1 MNFVSSV
8 SRKYFKKKDK
18 YCVIT
23 LTFQAILMIG
33 LKFKKKK
40 KPSAHHC
47 SPRQY
52 RVLIQRNDIFDIFK
66 QKNHLISPSFGL
78 KIV

>member
-1 MNFVSSV
+1 V

-18 YCVIT
+18 YCVIA
-23 LTFQAILMIG
+23 LNFQAILMIG
-33 LKFKKKK
+33 LKFKFKKKK

-47 SPRQY
+47 NPRQY
-52 RVLIQRNDIFDIFK
+52 CVSIQRNDIFDIFK